1 MPEAR
6 DRRLLHRFVVFTDI
20 IGRMPTPILAL
31 IVAALAVSAAWMWLD
46 ATHDLALG
54 CVAGTGLALFIAG
67 DWAMLAWL
75 PRTGRSFGPV
85 GFPLLALAGARWM
98 LNATA
103 FVPATPL
110 WTFAL
115 LIIGN
120 LALTG
125 NVLDSLWGEP
135 FRLGVTRLQVVSP
148 KWAGN
153 LPLRVLH
160 LSDLHMERIT
170 ARERRLLE
178 LIDEMRPDLIVFTGD
193 LLNLSYVHDARAQ
206 ADCREVLSRLHAPL
220 GVYAVAGSPSVDPP
234 QVVTELLD
242 GLDICRLHNEAKR
255 VQMPS
260 GDASPLALVGVTCTF
275 DAHTDGLMLDR
286 VMESISNDPP
296 APFTLLLYHSPDL
309 MPQAVR
315 AGVDLYLCGHTHG
328 GQIRLPLIGAL
339 VTSSRFWKKYEMG
352 RYLQGNTMMYVS
364 RGIGMEGMG
373 APRARFLCPP
383 EIELIELR
391 GPENAPPPSRRL
403 GSRLFSRWRSLPKRQ
418 SRNA

>member
-1 MPEAR
+1 MPGIYN
-6 DRRLLHRFVVFTDI
+6 RRLLHRTLLFTDT
-20 IGRMPTPILAL
+20 IGRTPAPILL
-31 IVAALAVSAAWMWLD
+31 LVIVALAVSAAWTWFH
-46 ATHDLALG
+46 ATHELVLG
-54 CVAGTGLALFIAG
+54 YIAGLGLALFIAG

-110 WTFAL
+110 WTLAL
-115 LIIGN
+115 LTIGN
-120 LALTG
+120 LAMTG

-135 FRLGVTRLQVVSP
+135 FRLGVTQLQVVSP

-153 LPLRVLH
+153 LPLRILH

-170 ARERRLLE
+170 VRERRLLE
-178 LIDEMRPDLIVFTGD
+178 LIDDLRPDLIVFTGD

-206 ADCREVLSRLHAPL
+206 ADCREVLAKLRAPL
-220 GVYAVAGSPSVDPP
+220 GVFAVSGSPPVDPP
-234 QVVTELLD
+234 ELVTKLMD
-242 GLDICRLHNEAKR
+242 GLDIRRLHNKAQR
-255 VQMPS
+255 VPMPS
-260 GDASPLALVGVTCTF
+260 GDAPALTLVGITCTF
-275 DAHTDGLMLDR
+275 DARTDGQTLDQ
-286 VMESISNDPP
+286 VMATIPDSPP

-328 GQIRLPLIGAL
+328 GQIRLPLVGAL
-339 VTSSRFWKKYEMG
+339 VTSSQFWKKYEMG
-352 RYLQGNTMMYVS
+352 RYVEKNTMMYVS

-383 EIELIELR
+383 EIELIEMR
-391 GPENAPPPSRRL
+391 GPDTSPPPSRRL
-403 GSRLFSRWRSLPKRQ
+403 GGRLFSRWRSLPKRPA
-418 SRNA
+418 RNA